1 MSDRTI
7 ELIAEANPYPH
18 ELPPLSIEP
27 VMQRLAAVETGNPAV
42 RRRIPLP
49 NLGRGAGA
57 LMLGLS
63 SLIAVAIAAVAITQ
77 LSPRHHQARPG
88 SPGASGLLAKLA
100 VFRRP
105 QSASDRLPQHL
116 HLGDPI
122 GSIVP
127 SLTRLVYTSG
137 GTRMFL
143 VAVTPAA
150 DDPLWG
156 PRFGDQVAIVEVAGD
171 QAGETR
177 PIPAAELSD
186 ADEVGFVSPSSGSVD
201 AYRVAVV
208 PDGVARVS
216 WRFESGNQGAARA
229 VDVTARDNVA
239 TLRGYPG
246 QLTHAAWY
254 DVRGDVIPTSDTAF
268 LKALDRRDA
277 AMAAPIIRYFER
289 HPQPRPA
296 ITEDFAIFSVTSARG
311 VQTAS
316 GDTISAPPVTKLP
329 LAILDL
335 TYHGASR
342 VGQPDVADVRYVLTP
357 TGVSAYV
364 VPGTF
369 GLCVYSID
377 PSPLPQR
384 LEGSGGSCTAN
395 NAQAEEHGSG
405 FSRGSPGGVTTTFRI
420 LPKSIRTITVRGRN
434 GTRRTV
440 QVPYGIYVHQ
450 R

>member
-1 MSDRTI
+1 MSDRAI

-18 ELPPLSIEP
+18 ELPPLPIEP
-27 VMQRLAAVETGNPAV
+27 VMQRLARVETGNPAV

-49 NLGRGAGA
+49 NLGRGVGA

-63 SLIAVAIAAVAITQ
+63 SLIAVAIAVVAITQ
-77 LSPRHHQARPG
+77 LSPRHHQASPG

-100 VFRRP
+100 VLRRP
-105 QSASDRLPQHL
+105 QTASDLLPRHL
-116 HLGDPI
+116 HFGNPI
-122 GSIVP
+122 GSIIP

-137 GTRMFL
+137 RTRMFL

-156 PRFGDQVAIVEVAGD
+156 ARFGDQVAVIEVAGD
-171 QAGETR
+171 QAAETR
-177 PIPAAELSD
+177 PIPAADLSD

-216 WRFESGNQGAARA
+216 WRFEGGKQGAART

-239 TLRGYPG
+239 ILPDYPG

-254 DVRGDVIPTSDTAF
+254 DTHGQVIPTSDAAF

-296 ITEDFAIFSVTSARG
+296 ITADFAIFSVTSARG
-311 VQTAS
+311 VQIAS
-316 GDTISAPPVTKLP
+316 GDTISAPPMTELP
-329 LAILDL
+329 LGILDL
-335 TYHGASR
+335 TYHGAR
-342 VGQPDVADVRYVLTP
+342 RFGQPDVADIRYVLTP

-377 PSPLPQR
+377 PTPLPQQ
-384 LEGSGGSCTAN
+384 LEGGGGSCTAN
-395 NAQAEEHGSG
+395 TAQAEKQGSG
-405 FSRGSPGGVTTTFRI
+405 FSRGSPGGITTTLRI
-420 LPKSIRTITVRGRN
+420 LPKSIRTITIRGKN
-434 GTRRTV
+434 GARRTIP
-440 QVPYGIYVHQ
+440 VPYGIYARQ
-450 R
+450 Q